1 MNNNGLTPEENRDLI
16 KAFISKALMVED
28 PSPILILAKGKNKIG
43 NMVIGDRMELIG
55 MMECFKHQ
63 IINMDFGPPE
73 ILEEVRSD
81 EDGPRKED

>member
-1 MNNNGLTPEENRDLI
+1 MTDTLTPEENRDLI
-16 KAFISKALMVED
+16 KAFISTALKIEN
-28 PSPILILAKGKNKIG
+28 PSPILILAKGKGRIA
-43 NMVIGDRMELIG
+43 NMIIGDRMELIG

-63 IINMDFGPPE
+63 IIELDFGPPE